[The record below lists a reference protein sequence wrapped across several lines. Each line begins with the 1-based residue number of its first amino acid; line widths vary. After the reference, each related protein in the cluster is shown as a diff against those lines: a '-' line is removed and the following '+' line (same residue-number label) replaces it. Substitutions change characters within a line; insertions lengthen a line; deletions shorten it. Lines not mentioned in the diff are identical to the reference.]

1 MNTLRLL
8 TGALLVA
15 LMAAQPHAQK
25 KTEKELQASFDA
37 HKGDFDY
44 LLGEWE
50 FTAVSK
56 EYGPGKG
63 FWTAVRLATGQVLDE
78 YRVVGDKRET
88 WYVTSTLRSYNAGLD
103 RWELVGMVEGGGLQ
117 DVGTG
122 QRIGG
127 EVHIEQ
133 KFGVASGNTSI
144 LRIRYFNIQPD
155 RFSWSTDRSTDG
167 GKTWSK
173 DDQRI
178 EAHRIGPARSL
189 GALAPAR

>member
-1 MNTLRLL
+1 MVTPRLL

-15 LMAAQPHAQK
+15 VLAAQTPEKK
-25 KTEKELQASFDA
+25 KTGKELQASFDA

-50 FTAVSK
+50 FTTVSK
-56 EYGPGKG
+56 QHGQAKG
-63 FWTAVRLATGQVLDE
+63 FWTAVRLATGQILDE
-78 YRVVGDKRET
+78 FRIVGDNRET

-117 DVGTG
+117 DVGTA
-122 QRIGG
+122 QRVGG

-133 KFGVASGNTSI
+133 KFGVSTGTTTI
-144 LRIRYFNIQPD
+144 LRIRYYNIAAD
-155 RFSWSTDRSTDG
+155 RFSWTADRSTDG

-173 DDQRI
+173 EDQKI
-178 EAHRIGPARSL
+178 EARRLGPARTL
-189 GALAPAR
+189 EALAPAR

>member
-8 TGALLVA
+8 IGALLVA
-15 LMAAQPHAQK
+15 LLAAQPPANK
-25 KTEKELQASFDA
+25 KAEKELHASFDA

-50 FTAVSK
+50 FTLVSK
-56 EYGPGKG
+56 EHGPGKG

-78 YRVVGDKRET
+78 FRVVGDQRET

-117 DVGTG
+117 DVGTA

-133 KFGVASGNTSI
+133 KFGVATGNTSI
-144 LRIRYFNIQPD
+144 LRIRYYNILPD
-155 RFSWSTDRSTDG
+155 RFSWTADRSADG

-173 DDQRI
+173 EDQKI

>member
-1 MNTLRLL
+1 MAKLRLS
-8 TGALLVA
+8 TGALLA
-15 LMAAQPHAQK
+15 LLLAAQTPAK
-25 KTEKELQASFDA
+25 KTGKELQASFEA

-50 FTAVSK
+50 FTTVSK
-56 EYGPGKG
+56 EYGPAKG
-63 FWTAVRLATGQVLDE
+63 FWTAVRLATGQILDE
-78 YRVVGDKRET
+78 FRVVGDKRET

-122 QRIGG
+122 QRVGG

-133 KFGVASGNTSI
+133 KFAVATGNTSI
-144 LRIRYFNIQPD
+144 LRIRYYNIQPD
-155 RFSWSTDRSTDG
+155 RFSWTADRSTDG

-173 DDQRI
+173 ENQKI

-189 GALAPAR
+189 DALAP